1 MRWYRNLFCV
11 FFIFILLDVQYADG
25 KADEDISKHLA
36 NKEKCSNESVTKP
49 VDVDKQEDEEEKRKE
64 LYRRSLLEEFSKD
77 FQLKEPTTAIKEN
90 YNSFINS
97 IKNNREKSFGSFP
110 IANILSI
117 FMPGLYS
124 LSLNYKIKEALKK
137 VSPYRDDDHYK
148 ENQKKI
154 DEYDRSVAIKV
165 LLEVFLSFYI
175 QGSSAKDFS
184 KAFQKLDRKI
194 LSDAGYEGG
203 STFSEMGLK
212 LYLYECMS
220 KMRISPQEAY
230 DKIGGI
236 PEDVLKRIVELLDEI
251 EAGQDDFL
259 RSIYNHTSTL
269 QQYGLEDNAN
279 YEEGD
284 RWKLET
290 MLFTSHGSEKGKD
303 EEHFSVKDLS
313 GFNFKST
320 ISTILMIALFVCCMY
335 FISSDKYFAHMI
347 SSVILFIQSITLL
360 FAVFVCLKDPICFAS
375 FELTIFLWFIYFG
388 YSLFRKGEEVQLLK
402 ENGKGIHGAALTCL
416 IVFTLISVIVELKKG
431 VFLGTLFN
439 FMRYDPDTLITEAL
453 VAKHNVKISGY
464 IKALLSLHNII
475 YSNKTLREIFLPEA
489 CIFEYFLIHPDDTD
503 ASESKKCI
511 GRLNYLLGK
520 CKDVSLLDVLSDY
533 FFYIS
538 SNFVFARVLYH
549 DVSILGM
556 LALNAAKIRANIRL
570 FKNEDL
576 RATVISAIK

>member
-1 MRWYRNLFCV
+1 MSGYRSLFCV

-25 KADEDISKHLA
+25 KADEDISKHLT

-49 VDVDKQEDEEEKRKE
+49 VEVDKQEDEEEKRKE
-64 LYRRSLLEEFSKD
+64 LYRRSLSEEFSKD
-77 FQLKEPTTAIKEN
+77 FQLEEPTTAIKEN

-165 LLEVFLSFYI
+165 LLEVFLSFI
-175 QGSSAKDFS
+175 HGSSAKDFS

-220 KMRISPQEAY
+220 KLRISPQEAY
-230 DKIGGI
+230 AKMVEI
-236 PEDVLKRIVELLDEI
+236 PEDLLKRIVELLDEI

-290 MLFTSHGSEKGKD
+290 MLFTSHGSEEGKY
-303 EEHFSVKDLS
+303 EEHFSEKDLS

-347 SSVILFIQSITLL
+347 SSVILCIQSITLF

-375 FELTIFLWFIYFG
+375 FELTIFLWFIYFV
-388 YSLFRKGEEVQLLK
+388 YSLFSKGEEVQLLGEK
-402 ENGKGIHGAALTCL
+402 GKGIHVAALTCL
-416 IVFTLISVIVELKKG
+416 IVVTLISVIVELKKD

-439 FMRYDPDTLITEAL
+439 FMRCDPDTLITEAL

-475 YSNKTLREIFLPEA
+475 YSNKTLREIFLLEA
-489 CIFEYFLIHPDDTD
+489 YSFESLLIHPDDTN
-503 ASESKKCI
+503 ASESKKCVAI
-511 GRLNYLLGK
+511 LNYLSGK
-520 CKDVSLLDVLSDY
+520 CKDVSLLDVLSDN
-533 FFYIS
+533 FFNSS
-538 SNFVFARVLYH
+538 SNFVFARVLYRY
-549 DVSILGM
+549 VGTLGM
-556 LALNAAKIRANIRL
+556 LSFNAAKIRANIRL
-570 FKNEDL
+570 FKNEGL
-576 RATVISAIK
+576 RAAVISALK